1 MRTILIILI
10 GLLTMTASSSNSE
23 KEKPMEKCY
32 CEYCGKQFPD
42 VRQLVSAPCAYH
54 PDGPNRGKH
63 KLYQGRTTPPFTCK
77 YCGNKFSSLM
87 QMVTAPCAYHP
98 KGTNKG
104 QHSPTLSR

>member
-54 PDGPNRGKH
+54 PDVPNRGKH

-104 QHSPTLSR
+104 KHAPTL

>member
-54 PDGPNRGKH
+54 PDGPNRESISYTKDVPR
-63 KLYQGRTTPPFTCK
+63 LLSPA
-77 YCGNKFSSLM
+77 NI
-87 QMVTAPCAYHP
+87 AA
-98 KGTNKG
+98 TNS
-104 QHSPTLSR
+104 HLSCRW